1 MLWHLRI
8 AVEKQTTDKT
18 VYVAIYKIVNKAF
31 IHVYHA
37 GLQGMCS
44 LPKVIDFQCDVSA
57 SDKTECQ
64 LKLKVFFKSQPILST

>member
-1 MLWHLRI
+1 MLQFI
-8 AVEKQTTDKT
+8 
-18 VYVAIYKIVNKAF
+18 KIVNKAF

-64 LKLKVFFKSQPILST
+64 LNLKVFLSPNQFLAFNTFQREGNSSA